1 MGNQI
6 DVHRRLMPL
15 IYETTYFT
23 VEACSKPHVSRTDG
37 GHIIIFPKEPVGS
50 RWDLDQ
56 LQAKALMR
64 LSMMTGEAMQTALNE
79 QGIPVERINFMDC
92 GNWAIGTRR
101 GPRLHLH
108 LYGRARDSVHQVH
121 GEALHFPHKDTRFWE
136 ALEPLNE
143 ADMDLIRE
151 HLERLARKDRYSLQ
165 TWGLEEG

>member
-108 LYGRARDSVHQVH
+108 LYGRARDSAHQVH
-121 GEALHFPHKDTRFWE
+121 GEALHFP
-136 ALEPLNE
+136 
-143 ADMDLIRE
+143 DLVRGE
-151 HLERLARKDRYSLQ
+151 EDRLAVSMQ
-165 TWGLEEG
+165 VLEQREETRAGVGVEV